1 MLRKSTP
8 TIDAQSKVIALSR
21 VIAMV
26 LPVRTIVGTDF
37 EYTDIWIPTYGTQ
50 QAINPTK
57 GGGYQ

>member
-8 TIDAQSKVIALSR
+8 TIDTQSKVIALRR

-26 LPVRTIVGTDF
+26 LPVRTIVGSDS
-37 EYTDIWIPTYGTQ
+37 EYTDTWIPTYGTQ
-50 QAINPTK
+50 QAITPAK